1 MILYFLILVFG
12 LHIVM
17 VNLSIAFS
25 TTIPFMKRSGERN
38 NNEIYIRTAR
48 RLMNFYAATYA
59 LAGVFGTAFTVF
71 LLSFYPGFIGLAGHL
86 TFVPFGIAVLAIV
99 AHFFAISAYW
109 YGWDKWSASTHFG
122 IGLVLFITVL
132 VIPLGFRAIS
142 AFLNTPAGLELEPK
156 PHLNILTAFMNPTFL
171 PIYLKSV
178 TAALT
183 AGFFTISSAY
193 ALQYMRGEQEAFE
206 IVSKFIKLAAIF
218 LTLTIIL
225 GVIYAETLR
234 QFVYYKFSNAFGM
247 LIGDVAAHDV
257 SWLFILKLIT
267 IAVQMYAIYA
277 FTKGKIK
284 PVIAAG
290 PAALV
295 GVFAGEI
302 LNSLSQYPY
311 FIAKLGDENF
321 VSSIPEPVRIY
332 LAERLNLEL
341 ANPLA
346 ASGELYTI
354 TVAFLAPLL
363 VAAAFFIYLLLTPS
377 GESE

>member
-17 VNLSIAFS
+17 VNLGIAFS
-25 TTIPFMKRSGERN
+25 TAIPFLKRGGERN
-38 NNEIYIRTAR
+38 GNVLYIKTAKQ
-48 RLMNFYAATYA
+48 LMNFYAATYA

-86 TFVPFGIAVLAIV
+86 TFVPFGIAVLAIA

-109 YGWDKWSASTHFG
+109 YGWDRWSTSTHFA
-122 IGLVLFITVL
+122 IGMLLFITVL
-132 VIPLGFRAIS
+132 IIPLGFRAVS
-142 AFLNTPAGLELEPK
+142 AFLNTPTGLQLEPK
-156 PHLNILTAFMNPTFL
+156 PHLDVAAALMNPTFL
-171 PIYLKSV
+171 PLYLKSI

-193 ALQYMRGEQEAFE
+193 TLQYLKGDQEAFE

-218 LTLTIIL
+218 LALTIIL
-225 GVIYAETLR
+225 GIIYAETLR
-234 QFVYYKFSNAFGM
+234 EFVNYKFSNSFGI
-247 LIGDVAAHDV
+247 LIGMAAANDV
-257 SWLFILKLIT
+257 SWLFIIKLIA
-267 IAVQMYAIYA
+267 IAIQLYAVYA
-277 FTKGKIK
+277 FTRDKIK
-284 PVIAAG
+284 PVVAAG

-311 FIAKLGDENF
+311 FIAKLGDKSF
-321 VSSIPEPVRIY
+321 VSSIPEPVRAH

-341 ANPLA
+341 SNPLA

-354 TVAFLAPLL
+354 TVAFLIPLL
-363 VAAAFFIYLLLTPS
+363 FAATFFLYLLLNPS
-377 GESE
+377 GEHE